1 MKSVRFRFKHLFA
14 GLSAIAFL
22 ASTAAAAPAPAPAQ
36 GSAPAA
42 NANKPLEPSET
53 KNFGDWTVRCFP
65 PSAKIP
71 CQMIELLV
79 NKKSGRRVLGVLI
92 VYNKAQDQYVMQ
104 IAMPLGVMVQNG
116 AVLGSDSYTSG
127 VLHYRLCDMQGCYA
141 IAPLDDDAIKA
152 LGRATKAEMRI
163 VSADGKKFN
172 IGFSLNGFTAAH
184 NALLDMMQQKASG
197 APPTEKGH

>member
-1 MKSVRFRFKHLFA
+1 MKSVRVRFA
-14 GLSAIAFL
+14 GLVAGLAALSFLTGAALAQESA
-22 ASTAAAAPAPAPAQ
+22 
-36 GSAPAA
+36 SAPAA
-42 NANKPLEPSET
+42 ANKPVQPSET

-71 CQMIELLV
+71 CQKLELLV

-127 VLHYRLCDMQGCYA
+127 VLHYRLCD
-141 IAPLDDDAIKA
+141 
-152 LGRATKAEMRI
+152 
-163 VSADGKKFN
+163 V
-172 IGFSLNGFTAAH
+172 H
-184 NALLDMMQQKASG
+184 
-197 APPTEKGH
+197 